1 MIASTRTTPPTET
14 NDRPAAGGSYRQSQ
28 LAPNAVGPR
37 QREERNPDLALPQA
51 DGEP

>member
-1 MIASTRTTPPTET
+1 MIAHKKPFPPMDT
-14 NDRPAAGGSYRQSQ
+14 NDRPAAGGSSRPSPP
-28 LAPNAVGPR
+28 APNGASAR